1 MNAER
6 TVTIELNPREQR
18 LYEQLR
24 GSVTSTAPRALSGVI
39 EVLLLLPDL
48 AVLLFRLTR
57 DPRVPVASKAIAAL
71 GVAYVLSPIELL
83 PELLLGPIGLIDDLI
98 VVAAALSR
106 LLNHVHPDVVRMHW
120 AGEGD
125 ALAAIQRTTD
135 WVEQTVTARVR
146 AVLQRFLGPA

>member
-1 MNAER
+1 MDAER

-24 GSVTSTAPRALSGVI
+24 GSITSAMPPALSGFV

-48 AVLLFRLTR
+48 VILLFRLAR
-57 DPRVPVASKAIAAL
+57 DSRVPAASKALAAL
-71 GVAYVLSPIELL
+71 GVAYVLSPLELL
-83 PELLLGPIGLIDDLI
+83 PELLLGPIGLIDD
-98 VVAAALSR
+98 VVVVGAALSR
-106 LLNHVHPDVVRMHW
+106 LLNHVHPDIVRMHW

-135 WVEQTVTARVR
+135 WIEQGVTARVR
-146 AVLQRFLGPA
+146 GVVQRFLGDA